1 MKIKTHVNPNY
12 KTKKCIQFH
21 EKGYCPY
28 GSRCQFM
35 HKEMSDLSLRDR
47 FMSLHSIDR
56 ERKNSNENFSYANII
71 KEIASKMT
79 SEIEDLSSNKVPV
92 KKRLKTFENL
102 VGDGERPDSNAR
114 NSSILSNT
122 HSNENSKDYKEIQDE
137 IFKYTINHEIDDLAA
152 YDLDQDQKDKEQKT
166 LYAED
171 LWTQLGRSRFF
182 SA

>member
-35 HKEMSDLSLRDR
+35 HKEPNDTTVRER
-47 FMSLHSIDR
+47 FMSMQIPIDVKPKIS
-56 ERKNSNENFSYANII
+56 ESSYAGII
-71 KEIASKMT
+71 REIACRLN
-79 SEIEDLSSNKVPV
+79 SETDDLSSNPPV

-102 VGDGERPDSNAR
+102 VSEEPESWNSNA
-114 NSSILSNT
+114 SGSLT
-122 HSNENSKDYKEIQDE
+122 LSKDNSRDFKELQDE
-137 IFKYTINHEIDDLAA
+137 IFKYTFNDESDGLAA
-152 YDLDQDQKDKEQKT
+152 YDIDKTNEGPDCV
-166 LYAED
+166 LPEEV
-171 LWTQLGRSRFF
+171 WIQLKRSRFF